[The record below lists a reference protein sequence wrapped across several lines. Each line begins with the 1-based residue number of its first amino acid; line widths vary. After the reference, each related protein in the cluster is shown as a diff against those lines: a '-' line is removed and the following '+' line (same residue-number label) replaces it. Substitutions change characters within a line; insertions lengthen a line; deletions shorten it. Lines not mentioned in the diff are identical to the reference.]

1 MYFNKIQ
8 MKVFSHR
15 GVTFNKNITENHIL
29 SFLAAK
35 RFGYDGIELDIHF
48 CKGCI
53 LVHHD
58 RFLKNIDITQL
69 NRKQATKYDILT
81 LEEALKICDGV
92 DIMIDIKSILFEPT
106 KTIEKHVLSLK
117 HILTGVNYQNKIYLC
132 SFNEKYLHYISVMLY
147 YYPIGLITDNLT
159 SFHKYDFIS
168 ISHDMITKELVDECH
183 NRNIEVYTWTVK
195 YTDDTL
201 LDYLTA
207 CKVDGVIV
215 DQ

>member
-1 MYFNKIQ
+1 
-8 MKVFSHR
+8 MKAFSHR
-15 GVTFNKNITENHIL
+15 GITFNKKITENHIL

-35 RFGYDGIELDIHF
+35 KFGYDGIELDIHF

-58 RFLKNIDITQL
+58 RSFKNIDITQM
-69 NRKQATKYDILT
+69 NRKQAKKYDILT
-81 LEEALKICDGV
+81 LEEALKICNGV
-92 DIMIDIKSILFEPT
+92 DIMIDIKSNLFEPK
-106 KTIEKHVLSLK
+106 KTIEKHILSLK
-117 HILTGVNYQNKIYLC
+117 NILTDFKNDHKVYLC
-132 SFNEKYLHYISVMLY
+132 SFNELYLYYISIMLC

-168 ISHDMITKELVDECH
+168 ISHDMITKELVNECH

-195 YTDDTL
+195 YTNDTL
-201 LDYLTA
+201 LYYLME
-207 CKVDGVIV
+207 CEVDGVVV

>member
-1 MYFNKIQ
+1 
-8 MKVFSHR
+8 
-15 GVTFNKNITENHIL
+15 
-29 SFLAAK
+29 
-35 RFGYDGIELDIHF
+35 
-48 CKGCI
+48 
-53 LVHHD
+53 
-58 RFLKNIDITQL
+58 
-69 NRKQATKYDILT
+69 
-81 LEEALKICDGV
+81 
-92 DIMIDIKSILFEPT
+92 MIDIKSILFEPT

-183 NRNIEVYTWTVK
+183 NRNIEIYTWTVK

-207 CKVDGVIV
+207 CEVDGVVV

>member
-1 MYFNKIQ
+1 
-8 MKVFSHR
+8 MKTFSHR
-15 GVTFNKNITENHIL
+15 GVTFNKKITENNML

-58 RFLKNIDITQL
+58 RFLKKMDITKM
-69 NRKQATKYDILT
+69 NRKQALKYDILT
-81 LEEALKICDGV
+81 LEQALDICKGKDV
-92 DIMIDIKSILFEPT
+92 IIDIKSNLFEPK

-117 HILTGVNYQNKIYLC
+117 NLLVHINYENKIYLC
-132 SFNEKYLHYISVMLY
+132 SFNERYLHYISVMLC

-159 SFHKYDFIS
+159 NFHKYDFIS

-195 YTDDTL
+195 YINDTL
-201 LDYLTA
+201 LDYLMN
-207 CKVDGVIV
+207 CGVDGVIV

>member
-1 MYFNKIQ
+1 
-8 MKVFSHR
+8 MKAFSHR
-15 GVTFNKNITENHIL
+15 GITFNKKITENHIL

-35 RFGYDGIELDIHF
+35 KFGYDGIELDIHF

-58 RFLKNIDITQL
+58 RSFKNMDITQID
-69 NRKQATKYDILT
+69 RKQARKYDILT
-81 LEEALKICDGV
+81 LEQALKICNGV
-92 DIMIDIKSILFEPT
+92 DIMIDIKSNLFEPK
-106 KTIEKHVLSLK
+106 KTIEKHILSLK
-117 HILTGVNYQNKIYLC
+117 NILSDFKNDHKVYLC
-132 SFNEKYLHYISVMLY
+132 SFNERYLHYVSVMLC

-159 SFHKYDFIS
+159 SFHKYDFVS
-168 ISHDMITKELVDECH
+168 ISYDMITKELVDECH

-201 LDYLTA
+201 LDYLME
-207 CKVDGVIV
+207 CDVDGVIM